1 MVSGRKRLAWGLGL
15 GVLVLLGVGLG
26 WWRIGSSGSR
36 ARPSRSAEGIRPAPH
51 RDPPRPV
58 ARTEVV
64 ALRPGSS
71 APDTSIEEAH
81 ERLPTEATVVHCDV
95 RGLLEDGFY
104 EVVPPVPAHVM
115 VRQGTL
121 SMRVPT
127 ESGSGRLL
135 QLLNL
140 QGLVDWN
147 GADCTFTVPEP
158 VRVEGTLT
166 DAEGVPLAGH
176 EVRACR
182 YGEFAVTDEDGRWEM
197 EGMAGTTCIPM
208 AFVEHEDGA
217 FGKSN
222 IVSVTLEAP
231 GPMTDVA
238 LVLPAAEDLWA
249 PWEQR
254 MLADHLAQ
262 LSVQRLVEAEARLG
276 IVESALESCDVKD
289 EASCAVL
296 EQWRVQEQLW
306 VDWIAGEIGRLQDPD
321 EQLDA
326 FRDAWLNLY

>member
-36 ARPSRSAEGIRPAPH
+36 AASESVRGGIRPAPH

-197 EGMAGTTCIPM
+197 EGMAGTTCSPWRSWNM
-208 AFVEHEDGA
+208 RTGPLGRATSCRDPEALADDGCC
-217 FGKSN
+217 
-222 IVSVTLEAP
+222 
-231 GPMTDVA
+231 